1 MDNLYIRTMLKQ
13 RFVFCFLFLIG
24 FGLSG
29 FSQATG
35 VEPTVKIEGKKEKFS
50 HEDLAKYHSPKK
62 ATIMSTFIPGAGQV
76 YNKKYWK
83 VPIVWGGIGVALY
96 ASQLNRDLYHSK
108 RTEYLASI
116 DGTYTGNE
124 TELSLESSMQYY
136 RQMMETSYV
145 IAGAVYL
152 LQILDANVDAQ
163 LMSFDVSDD
172 LSMNVLPQA
181 IPNQYNPTPTMGLT
195 FALKLK

>member
-1 MDNLYIRTMLKQ
+1 MLKNH
-13 RFVFCFLFLIG
+13 FVFCFLIFLG
-24 FGLSG
+24 FGTSG
-29 FSQATG
+29 FSQTISGDTTAQ
-35 VEPTVKIEGKKEKFS
+35 IEGKKEKLS
-50 HEDLAKYHSPKK
+50 HEDLAKYHSPRT
-62 ATIMSTFIPGAGQV
+62 ATLLSTFIPGAGQI

-83 VPIVWGGIGVALY
+83 LPIIWGGIGAALY
-96 ASQLNRDLYHSK
+96 ASQINRDYYHDK
-108 RTEYLASI
+108 RADYLEI
-116 DGTYTGNE
+116 LDGTYTGFE
-124 TELSLESSMQYY
+124 TELSLESEMQYY

-172 LSMNVLPQA
+172 LSMDVLPQA
-181 IPNQYNPTPTMGLT
+181 IPNQYNPTPTMGVT